1 MICPQCGAKQL
12 SSGPRT
18 SPASESVAP
27 EWHDGFARHARTQWN
42 PSAFSFS
49 GGAPRDSD
57 YEPRDEAPRAP
68 RSWLPFYAIG
78 SVVSIAF
85 LLTAYMISH
94 RTEREPT
101 PGAQIVEGAILGPKA
116 TPAAHDSKPHT
127 VLSAPPVA
135 VAQLPPPAASV
146 PPPPV
151 ASVKPPPVN
160 TAPPP
165 VVAHVAPPAPAPA
178 PQPTPAQVQ
187 PPRTATARAETAP
200 PPSAAEER
208 ALAAAKAKA
217 DKANAERIAAAKAR
231 ADKAN
236 AEKVAAAKAN
246 AEKVAAAKAA
256 ADSRA
261 DVSRSLAMARASLDK
276 NSLGPARSAIN
287 SALAAQP
294 GNGSALQMQAELTS
308 REDQRDSLLGYARL
322 CARDG
327 RWVCA
332 WHNAGHALTVDSS
345 SGEAREILSRSIA
358 AQGAGNMAQGAGH
371 VAQGAGPPAATMRQV
386 DSGPP
391 GPPIDPN

>member
-1 MICPQCGAKQL
+1 M
-12 SSGPRT
+12 
-18 SPASESVAP
+18 SPASESAAP
-27 EWHDGFARHARTQWN
+27 EWHDGFARHARREWN
-42 PSAFSFS
+42 PSAPPAFSFS

-57 YEPRDEAPRAP
+57 YELRDEAPRAQ

-101 PGAQIVEGAILGPKA
+101 LGAQIVEGAILGPKA
-116 TPAAHDSKPHT
+116 TSTAHDTKPHT
-127 VLSAPPVA
+127 VRSAPSVA
-135 VAQLPPPAASV
+135 VAQLPPPVANAPSAPVASV

-165 VVAHVAPPAPAPA
+165 VVAHVAPP
-178 PQPTPAQVQ
+178 QPTPAQAQSPSV
-187 PPRTATARAETAP
+187 AARK
-200 PPSAAEER
+200 SAAEER
-208 ALAAAKAKA
+208 ALAAAKVKA
-217 DKANAERIAAAKAR
+217 EKANA
-231 ADKAN
+231 D
-236 AEKVAAAKAN
+236 KVAAAKAN

-261 DVSRSLAMARASLDK
+261 DVSRKLASARASLDK

-287 SALAAQP
+287 SALAEQP

-358 AQGAGNMAQGAGH
+358 AQGARNM
-371 VAQGAGPPAATMRQV
+371 AQGAGPPAATMRQV

>member
-1 MICPQCGAKQL
+1 MICPQCGAKQP
-12 SSGPRT
+12 SSGPRM
-18 SPASESVAP
+18 SPASESAAP
-27 EWHDGFARHARTQWN
+27 EWHDGFARHARREWN
-42 PSAFSFS
+42 PSAPPAFSFS

-57 YEPRDEAPRAP
+57 YELRDEAPRAQ

-101 PGAQIVEGAILGPKA
+101 LGAQIVEGAILGPKA
-116 TPAAHDSKPHT
+116 TSTAHDTKPHT
-127 VLSAPPVA
+127 VRSAPSVA
-135 VAQLPPPAASV
+135 VAQLPPPVANAPSAPVASV

-165 VVAHVAPPAPAPA
+165 VVAHVAPP
-178 PQPTPAQVQ
+178 QPTPAQAQSPSV
-187 PPRTATARAETAP
+187 AARK
-200 PPSAAEER
+200 SAAEER
-208 ALAAAKAKA
+208 ALAAAKVKA
-217 DKANAERIAAAKAR
+217 EKANA
-231 ADKAN
+231 D
-236 AEKVAAAKAN
+236 KVAAAKAN

-261 DVSRSLAMARASLDK
+261 DVSRKLASARASLDK

-287 SALAAQP
+287 SALAEQP

-358 AQGAGNMAQGAGH
+358 AQGARNM
-371 VAQGAGPPAATMRQV
+371 AQGAGPPAATMRQV

>member
-1 MICPQCGAKQL
+1 M
-12 SSGPRT
+12 
-18 SPASESVAP
+18 SPASETAAP
-27 EWHDGFARHARTQWN
+27 EWRDGFARHARTQWN

-49 GGAPRDSD
+49 GAPRDSD
-57 YEPRDEAPRAP
+57 YAPRDEAPRAQ
-68 RSWLPFYAIG
+68 RSWMPFYAIG

-85 LLTAYMISH
+85 LLTAYVISH

-101 PGAQIVEGAILGPKA
+101 LGAQIVEGAILGPKA
-116 TPAAHDSKPHT
+116 TSAVHDTKPHT
-127 VLSAPPVA
+127 VRSAPPVA
-135 VAQLPPPAASV
+135 VAQLPPPVVSAPSAPVASV
-146 PPPPV
+146 PPPV
-151 ASVKPPPVN
+151 ASVKPPAVN
-160 TAPPP
+160 TAPP
-165 VVAHVAPPAPAPA
+165 VVAHAAPPAPAPQA
-178 PQPTPAQVQ
+178 LPAQAP
-187 PPRTATARAETAP
+187 PPRTATARTETVPSSVVAARK
-200 PPSAAEER
+200 SAAEER
-208 ALAAAKAKA
+208 ALAAAKVK
-217 DKANAERIAAAKAR
+217 

-246 AEKVAAAKAA
+246 VEKVAAAKAA
-256 ADSRA
+256 ADARA
-261 DVSRSLAMARASLDK
+261 GVSRNLAIARASLDK

-287 SALAAQP
+287 AALAEQP

-358 AQGAGNMAQGAGH
+358 AQGAGNMAQGAG
-371 VAQGAGPPAATMRQV
+371 PAATMRQV

>member
-1 MICPQCGAKQL
+1 MICPQCGAKQP
-12 SSGPRT
+12 SSSPRM
-18 SPASESVAP
+18 SPASETAAP
-27 EWHDGFARHARTQWN
+27 EWHDGFARHARTEWN

-49 GGAPRDSD
+49 GGVPRDSD
-57 YEPRDEAPRAP
+57 YEPRDETPRAP
-68 RSWLPFYAIG
+68 RSWTPFYAIG

-101 PGAQIVEGAILGPKA
+101 LGAQIVEGAILGPKA
-116 TPAAHDSKPHT
+116 TSTAHDTKPHT
-127 VLSAPPVA
+127 ARSAPPAA
-135 VAQLPPPAASV
+135 VAQLPPPVASA
-146 PPPPV
+146 PSAPV
-151 ASVKPPPVN
+151 ASAPPPAVANVMPPPVN

-165 VVAHVAPPAPAPA
+165 VVAHVAPA
-178 PQPTPAQVQ
+178 PQLTPAQAQ
-187 PPRTATARAETAP
+187 PPRTATVRAETV
-200 PPSAAEER
+200 PPSVAARKSAAADR
-208 ALAAAKAKA
+208 ALAAAKVK
-217 DKANAERIAAAKAR
+217 

-246 AEKVAAAKAA
+246 AEKVAAAKTA

-261 DVSRSLAMARASLDK
+261 DVSRDLASARASLDR

-287 SALAAQP
+287 SALTAQP

-358 AQGAGNMAQGAGH
+358 AQGARNM
-371 VAQGAGPPAATMRQV
+371 AQGAGPPAATMRQV

>member
-1 MICPQCGAKQL
+1 M
-12 SSGPRT
+12 

-27 EWHDGFARHARTQWN
+27 EWHDGFARHARTEWN

-57 YEPRDEAPRAP
+57 YELRDEAPRAP

-101 PGAQIVEGAILGPKA
+101 LGAQIVEGAILGPKA
-116 TPAAHDSKPHT
+116 TPAAHDTKPHT
-127 VLSAPPVA
+127 VRSAPPVA

-178 PQPTPAQVQ
+178 QAQ
-187 PPRTATARAETAP
+187 PPRTATARAETAPP

-217 DKANAERIAAAKAR
+217 DKANAEKVAAAKAK
-231 ADKAN
+231 ADKVN

-261 DVSRSLAMARASLDK
+261 DVSRSLAIARASLDK

-358 AQGAGNMAQGAGH
+358 AQGAGNMAQGAGP
-371 VAQGAGPPAATMRQV
+371 QPAIRQV

>member
-12 SSGPRT
+12 SSGPRM

-27 EWHDGFARHARTQWN
+27 EWHDGFARHARTEWN

-57 YEPRDEAPRAP
+57 YELRDEAPRAP

-101 PGAQIVEGAILGPKA
+101 LGAQIVEGAILGPKA
-116 TPAAHDSKPHT
+116 TPAAHDTKPHT
-127 VLSAPPVA
+127 VRSAPPVA

-178 PQPTPAQVQ
+178 QAQ
-187 PPRTATARAETAP
+187 PPRTATARAETAPP

-217 DKANAERIAAAKAR
+217 DKANAEKVAAAKAK
-231 ADKAN
+231 ADKVN
-236 AEKVAAAKAN
+236 AEKIAAAKAN

-261 DVSRSLAMARASLDK
+261 DVSRSLAIARASLDK

-358 AQGAGNMAQGAGH
+358 AQGAGNMAQGAGP
-371 VAQGAGPPAATMRQV
+371 QPAIRQV

>member
-12 SSGPRT
+12 SSGPRM
-18 SPASESVAP
+18 SPASESAAP
-27 EWHDGFARHARTQWN
+27 EWHDGFARHARTEWN

-57 YEPRDEAPRAP
+57 YELRDEAPRAS
-68 RSWLPFYAIG
+68 RSWMPFYAIG

-94 RTEREPT
+94 HAGREPT
-101 PGAQIVEGAILGPKA
+101 VGAQIVEGAILGPKVA
-116 TPAAHDSKPHT
+116 SAAHDTKPHT
-127 VLSAPPVA
+127 VPSAPPVA
-135 VAQLPPPAASV
+135 VAQLPPPVASV
-146 PPPPV
+146 PSAPVASAPPPPV
-151 ASVKPPPVN
+151 ASVKPPPVKA
-160 TAPPP
+160 APPP
-165 VVAHVAPPAPAPA
+165 VVAHVAPPAPAP
-178 PQPTPAQVQ
+178 QPTPAQAQ
-187 PPRTATARAETAP
+187 PPRTATARAETAA
-200 PPSAAEER
+200 PSAAEEH

-217 DKANAERIAAAKAR
+217 DKANAEKLAAAKAK
-231 ADKAN
+231 AEKAN

-256 ADSRA
+256 AESRA
-261 DVSRSLAMARASLDK
+261 DVSRNLSIARASLDK

-358 AQGAGNMAQGAGH
+358 AQGARN

>member
-12 SSGPRT
+12 SSGPRM
-18 SPASESVAP
+18 SPASESTAP
-27 EWHDGFARHARTQWN
+27 EWHDGFARHARTEWN

-57 YEPRDEAPRAP
+57 YELRDEAPRAP

-101 PGAQIVEGAILGPKA
+101 LGAQIVEGAILGPKA
-116 TPAAHDSKPHT
+116 TPAAHDTKPHT
-127 VLSAPPVA
+127 VRSAPPVA

-178 PQPTPAQVQ
+178 QAQ
-187 PPRTATARAETAP
+187 PPRTATARAETAPP

-217 DKANAERIAAAKAR
+217 DKANAEKVAAAKAK
-231 ADKAN
+231 ADKVN

-261 DVSRSLAMARASLDK
+261 DISRSLAIARASLDK

-358 AQGAGNMAQGAGH
+358 AQGAGNMAQGAGP
-371 VAQGAGPPAATMRQV
+371 QPAIRQV

>member
-12 SSGPRT
+12 SSGPRM
-18 SPASESVAP
+18 SPASEPAAP
-27 EWHDGFARHARTQWN
+27 EWHDGFARHARTEWN

-49 GGAPRDSD
+49 GAPRDSD
-57 YEPRDEAPRAP
+57 YELRDEAPRAQ
-68 RSWLPFYAIG
+68 RSWMPFYAIG

-94 RTEREPT
+94 RTEREPAL
-101 PGAQIVEGAILGPKA
+101 GAQIVEGAILGPKA
-116 TPAAHDSKPHT
+116 TSAAHDTKPHT
-127 VLSAPPVA
+127 VRSVPPVA
-135 VAQLPPPAASV
+135 VAQLPPPVASAPSAPVASV
-146 PPPPV
+146 PPPV
-151 ASVKPPPVN
+151 VSVKPPAVN

-165 VVAHVAPPAPAPA
+165 VVAHVAPPVPA
-178 PQPTPAQVQ
+178 PQPMPAQAP
-187 PPRTATARAETAP
+187 PPRTATTATARAETVPSSVAARK
-200 PPSAAEER
+200 SAAEER
-208 ALAAAKAKA
+208 ALAAAKVK
-217 DKANAERIAAAKAR
+217 

-256 ADSRA
+256 ADARA
-261 DVSRSLAMARASLDK
+261 GVSRNLAIARASLDK

-287 SALAAQP
+287 SALAEQP

-358 AQGAGNMAQGAGH
+358 AQGAGNMAQGPG
-371 VAQGAGPPAATMRQV
+371 PAATMRQV

>member
-12 SSGPRT
+12 SSGPRM

-27 EWHDGFARHARTQWN
+27 EWHDGFARHARTEWN

-57 YEPRDEAPRAP
+57 YELRDEAPRAP

-101 PGAQIVEGAILGPKA
+101 LGAQIVEGAILGPKA
-116 TPAAHDSKPHT
+116 TPAAHDTKPHT
-127 VLSAPPVA
+127 VRSAPPVA

-178 PQPTPAQVQ
+178 QAQ
-187 PPRTATARAETAP
+187 PPRTATARAETAPP

-217 DKANAERIAAAKAR
+217 DKANAEKVAAAKAK
-231 ADKAN
+231 ADKVN

-261 DVSRSLAMARASLDK
+261 DVSRSLAIARASLDK

-358 AQGAGNMAQGAGH
+358 AQGAGNMAQGAGP
-371 VAQGAGPPAATMRQV
+371 QPAIRQV

>member
-12 SSGPRT
+12 SSGPRVL
-18 SPASESVAP
+18 PASESVAP
-27 EWHDGFARHARTQWN
+27 EWHDGFARHARTEWN

-57 YEPRDEAPRAP
+57 YELRDEAPRAP

-101 PGAQIVEGAILGPKA
+101 LGAQIVEGAILGPKA
-116 TPAAHDSKPHT
+116 TPAAHDTKPHT
-127 VLSAPPVA
+127 MRSAPPVA
-135 VAQLPPPAASV
+135 VAQLPPRAASV
-146 PPPPV
+146 PL
-151 ASVKPPPVN
+151 PPVN

-165 VVAHVAPPAPAPA
+165 VVAHVAPPAPAP
-178 PQPTPAQVQ
+178 QPTPAQAQ

-200 PPSAAEER
+200 PPGAAEER

-217 DKANAERIAAAKAR
+217 DKANAERVAAAKAK

-246 AEKVAAAKAA
+246 AERVATAKAA

-261 DVSRSLAMARASLDK
+261 DVSRSLAIARASLDK

-358 AQGAGNMAQGAGH
+358 AQGAGNMAQGSGNM
-371 VAQGAGPPAATMRQV
+371 AQGSGPPAPTMRQV